1 MKIEQALVHYL
12 LKNKKLILQGI
23 GTFQLDAS
31 LPDSADP
38 DKPIILPENS
48 ISFHYD
54 PRTTEDEGL
63 IDFIVEHTNKIK
75 PLAASDL
82 DSFLS
87 LGRQFLNIGKPFTLQ
102 NLGTLDKL
110 NSGELVFKA
119 GQMIAPR
126 MEPQKIKTDETENLE
141 PEENLF
147 NDYQKE
153 RKSNNGP
160 RAIILLI
167 VLLVLGFIAWIV
179 WHYGFNKKNT
189 TENIN
194 STEEI
199 VPVTDSNSIRHKA
212 DSLAIANAVVD
223 SNKNIQKNPADSF
236 TFKIVVRVYRT
247 KEAATKRMMELKGYH
262 RNVIMYT
269 NDSTTYKIAE
279 PFMLPLSDTTRVL
292 DSLKRYYTKVFVE
305 VK

>member
-1 MKIEQALVHYL
+1 MKIEQVLVHYL
-12 LKNKKLILQGI
+12 LKNKKLTLQGI

-54 PRTTEDEGL
+54 PKVKEDEAL
-63 IDFIVEHTNKIK
+63 VDFIVAHTNKIK

-82 DSFLS
+82 ESFLS

-119 GQMIAPR
+119 GQLIAPR
-126 MEPQKIKTDETENLE
+126 MEPQKIKEDTDNPEQ
-141 PEENLF
+141 EENLF

-153 RKSNNGP
+153 RKSNNAP
-160 RAIILLI
+160 KVMLALVVLI
-167 VLLVLGFIAWIV
+167 VLGIVGWAV
-179 WHYGFNKKNT
+179 WHYGFSKKDT
-189 TENIN
+189 TENIS
-194 STEEI
+194 STEQI
-199 VPVTDSNSIRHKA
+199 VPVADSSHHKA
-212 DSLAIANAVVD
+212 DSLIIANAIVD
-223 SNKNIQKNPADSF
+223 SINNAKKNPADSF
-236 TFKIVVRVYRT
+236 TFKIVVKQYKTLAAAEARV
-247 KEAATKRMMELKGYH
+247 KQLKSYH
-262 RNVIMYT
+262 RKVIMYT
-269 NDSTTYKIAE
+269 TDSLTYKIAE

-292 DSLKRYYTKVFVE
+292 DSLKRYYTKIFVDLN
-305 VK
+305 